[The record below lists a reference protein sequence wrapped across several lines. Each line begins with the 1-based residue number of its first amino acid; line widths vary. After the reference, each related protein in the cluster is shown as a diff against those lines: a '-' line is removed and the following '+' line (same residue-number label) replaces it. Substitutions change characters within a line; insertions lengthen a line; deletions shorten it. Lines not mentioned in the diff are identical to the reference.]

1 MAKNQKTLRILQQFQ
16 VLRVHAQPLNRG
28 INAPIVAIAGTSQS
42 KMSLTPYTKTMI
54 YATLALILRIL
65 TRKK

>member
-1 MAKNQKTLRILQQFQ
+1 LRILQQFQ
-16 VLRVHAQPLNRG
+16 ALRVHAQPLNKG
-28 INAPIVAIAGTSQS
+28 INAPIVAIAGTNQS
-42 KMSLTPYTKTMI
+42 KMFPTHCTKTMI

>member
-1 MAKNQKTLRILQQFQ
+1 MEKSQRISRILLQFQ
-16 VLRVHAQPLNRG
+16 AQRVHAQPLNRV
-28 INAPIVAIAGTSQS
+28 INALTVAIAGTNQS
-42 KMSLTPYTKTMI
+42 KMSLTHCTKTMI